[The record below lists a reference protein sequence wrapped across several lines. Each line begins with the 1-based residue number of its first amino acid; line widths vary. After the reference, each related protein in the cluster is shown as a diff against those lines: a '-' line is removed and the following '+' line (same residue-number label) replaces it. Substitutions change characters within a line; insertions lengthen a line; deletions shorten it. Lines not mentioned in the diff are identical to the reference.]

1 MEGKQSGYWGYSV
14 YLKKLKFHTLYIV
27 KIQDKDVSKRRFS
40 NLDKFWERH
49 VLIHL
54 CLMILPNHYTH
65 PGYHEM
71 RTHRRGSVHCL
82 SPLDQHV
89 VCSQENFCR

>member
-1 MEGKQSGYWGYSV
+1 MQTSIYIKYLSFIDPERGEFGEIFPEVMIFHAGHTRVTMKYEIYS
-14 YLKKLKFHTLYIV
+14 
-27 KIQDKDVSKRRFS
+27 
-40 NLDKFWERH
+40 
-49 VLIHL
+49 
-54 CLMILPNHYTH
+54 ILPNHYTH

-89 VCSQENFCR
+89 VCFQEHFCR